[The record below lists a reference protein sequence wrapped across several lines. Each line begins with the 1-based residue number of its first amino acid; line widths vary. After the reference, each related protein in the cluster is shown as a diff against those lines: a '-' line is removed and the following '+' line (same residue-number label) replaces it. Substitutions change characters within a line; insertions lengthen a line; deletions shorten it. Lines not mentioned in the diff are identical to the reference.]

1 MVAGKSKYR
10 TSRGQRVDGE
20 QSRRRSVQQKVY
32 ADASKEVG
40 AGKRSGVRSSH
51 LTCSASRHKGEAA
64 WSIPGSVLGVDLSQ
78 RRASLRVRRASS
90 LGPAALSRVGAN
102 KLGGN

>member
-10 TSRGQRVDGE
+10 TSRGQRADGE

-51 LTCSASRHKGEAA
+51 LTSSASRHKGEAA
-64 WSIPGSVLGVDLSQ
+64 WSIPGSVLGVELSQ
-78 RRASLRVRRASS
+78 HRASLRVRRASIS
-90 LGPAALSRVGAN
+90 GPCCFIAC
-102 KLGGN
+102 GGQ